1 MQTALG
7 DVEMVHG
14 TGGDGP
20 PTRLSSKVQ
29 MYPHGFSELPLA
41 ADPTPP
47 IGKPS
52 SVAGRPFWLLRTLSL
67 TILTGAQVTETLHI
81 PREVW
86 FQKSVR
92 ISALPVK
99 MQACA
104 TLQAGLRELRSMD
117 SEDRQPVLKA
127 LTEFTTACAAVAKSM
142 AKALENDQG
151 EEEGGDEAAA
161 ASTGSWGNRV
171 KSLGRNAMANMLAGS
186 SGKLDDATYVQQL
199 YAVMDQ
205 VQVMDGWLREFSA
218 IESPNGTEAAIL
230 DRLHTVSHFLETT
243 VCPWVLRDLDA
254 CMERYMKKSRESFTR
269 VFGKA

>member
-142 AKALENDQG
+142 AKALEKTYPDAKLNHGLFGNTMPHLHWHMMVRRETDP
-151 EEEGGDEAAA
+151 DPK
-161 ASTGSWGNRV
+161 STIW
-171 KSLGRNAMANMLAGS
+171 
-186 SGKLDDATYVQQL
+186 
-199 YAVMDQ
+199 
-205 VQVMDGWLREFSA
+205 
-218 IESPNGTEAAIL
+218 ESPFPKLQPTEQEFQEIAAEIL
-230 DRLHTVSHFLETT
+230 RNF
-243 VCPWVLRDLDA
+243 
-254 CMERYMKKSRESFTR
+254 
-269 VFGKA
+269 